1 MNESKEPEQEPAAEK
16 PAVDYRIPARLRDK
30 LGEPATSGG
39 GDEWEPQKRSPVGAI
54 VTVVIIVAAAAGGWW
69 WWSNQQA
76 QKRAEE
82 ARIAAEQARAAFVA
96 DSIAAAQAFADSVAL
111 ADSIAA
117 FEALP
122 RWRQRQIIAEKE
134 RAARQAAGGGTAAG
148 SGAAGGGSAAG
159 ATAPAEPEAPEESG
173 PFALDAG
180 QYLFEDAANRAAATL
195 KESTG
200 MEAVVRAVGSGDDAT
215 YHVYLGRYSSRSA
228 ATAAANDL
236 LGKGTVPQARVV
248 KAPN

>member
-1 MNESKEPEQEPAAEK
+1 MNESKEPEKDPSAEK
-16 PAVDYRIPARLRDK
+16 ADDFRIPARLREK
-30 LGEPATSGG
+30 LGDAETSGGG
-39 GDEWEPQKRSPVGAI
+39 GDEWEPQKRSPVGMI
-54 VTVVIIVAAAAGGWW
+54 VTVVVIVAAAAGGWW

-82 ARIAAEQARAAFVA
+82 ERIAAAEARAAFVA
-96 DSIAAAQAFADSVAL
+96 DSIASAQAFADSVAR

-122 RWRQRQIIAEKE
+122 RSKQRQIIAERA
-134 RAARQAAGGGTAAG
+134 RAARQAAGGGATASSGGGAGGTAA
-148 SGAAGGGSAAG
+148 AAE
-159 ATAPAEPEAPEESG
+159 EPEEEG

-180 QYLFEDAANRAAATL
+180 QFLFEDAANRAAATL

-200 MEAVVRAVGSGDDAT
+200 LDAVVRAVGSGDDAT
-215 YHVYLGRYSSRSA
+215 YHVYLGRYTSRSA

-236 LGKGTVPQARVV
+236 LGKGSVPQARVV
-248 KAPN
+248 KAPK

>member
-1 MNESKEPEQEPAAEK
+1 MNESKEPEKEPAAEK
-16 PAVDYRIPARLRDK
+16 PAVDYRIPARLREK
-30 LGEPATSGG
+30 LGDSAPSGG
-39 GDEWEPQKRSPVGAI
+39 GDEWEPPKRSPVGAI

-82 ARIAAEQARAAFVA
+82 ERIAAAEARAAFVA
-96 DSIAAAQAFADSVAL
+96 DSTARAQAFADSVAR

-122 RWRQRQIIAEKE
+122 RAQQRRIIAEQQ
-134 RAARQAAGGGTAAG
+134 RAARQAGGG
-148 SGAAGGGSAAG
+148 GAATSGGAG
-159 ATAPAEPEAPEESG
+159 APAETPAEPEEEG

-180 QYLFEDAANRAAATL
+180 QFLFEDAANRAAATL
-195 KESTG
+195 RESTG
-200 MEAVVRAVGSGDDAT
+200 LEAAVRAVGSGDDAT
-215 YHVYLGRYSSRSA
+215 YHVYLGSYSTRSA

-248 KAPN
+248 RAPR